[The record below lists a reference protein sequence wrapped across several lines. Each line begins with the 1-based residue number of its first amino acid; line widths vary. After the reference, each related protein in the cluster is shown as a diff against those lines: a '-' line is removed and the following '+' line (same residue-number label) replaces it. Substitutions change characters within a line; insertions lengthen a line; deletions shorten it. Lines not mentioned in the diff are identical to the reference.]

1 MRKRIFAMCISRVR
15 SVNAT
20 PRPFGELLG
29 DFETNPGNWSLE
41 SAHAEVAVSRRA
53 AGGVSEQM
61 IYRNVE
67 TGETMV
73 RHRLTDSS
81 GRVLEDHFRPMYK
94 PRVGEVE

>member
-1 MRKRIFAMCISRVR
+1 LA
-15 SVNAT
+15 
-20 PRPFGELLG
+20 
-29 DFETNPGNWSLE
+29 DFERNPGSWSLE
-41 SAHAEVAVSRRA
+41 SMHAETALSRRA

-61 IYRNVE
+61 IYRNVQ

-73 RHRLTDSS
+73 RHRLTSPS